1 MPVTHHCGKSPVAL
15 FVTVDFCVQR
25 AKIKAII
32 SKAATS
38 AYTGSEFSAGKVIAS
53 NTTSTKELM
62 KMWEYETEK
71 GP

>member
-38 AYTGSEFSAGKVIAS
+38 AYTGSEFSAAS
-53 NTTSTKELM
+53 NTTNTKELM